1 MARQDEGPAALL
13 DLDGTLVDTNYQHAL
28 AWYRA
33 LRACGRVVPVWQLHR
48 HIGMGGD
55 HLVAAVT
62 DEDFDRER
70 GDEAREREKEEYR
83 KLIDETEPLPGAK
96 DLLAELERRGCRV
109 VLASSAN
116 EQDVQHFLSELD
128 AKDLPHTTSDDVE
141 ATKPEPDI
149 VLAAL
154 EKAGGGPAFMLGDST
169 WDCEAAKRAGVRCFA
184 LLTGGFSEEELL
196 EAGAETVFESLHDLI
211 EALDRVTGAATG
223 AG

>member
-1 MARQDEGPAALL
+1 MAGDGQGPAALL

-33 LRACGRVVPVWQLHR
+33 LRACGRVVPIWQLHR

-55 HLVAAVT
+55 QLVASVT
-62 DEDFDRER
+62 DEEFDAEHGDDARDREK
-70 GDEAREREKEEYR
+70 AEYR
-83 KLIDETEPLPGAK
+83 KLIDETGPLPGAK
-96 DLLAELERRGCRV
+96 DLIEELDRRGCRI

-116 EQDVQHFLSELD
+116 EQDLNHYLRELG
-128 AKDLPHTTSDDVE
+128 AEDLPATTSDDVE

-154 EKAGGGPAFMLGDST
+154 EKAGGHPAFMIGDST

-184 LLTGGFSEEELL
+184 LLTGGFSEEELR
-196 EAGAETVFESLHDLI
+196 ESGAEDVFESLADLI
-211 EALDRVTGAATG
+211 AALDRVTGAVTENG
-223 AG
+223 

>member
-1 MARQDEGPAALL
+1 MVEDAPTHGPAALL

-55 HLVAAVT
+55 QLVSAVT

-70 GDEAREREKEEYR
+70 GDDAREREKAEYR
-83 KLIDETEPLPGAK
+83 KMIDETEPLPGAK
-96 DLLAELERRGCRV
+96 ELLAELDRRGCRV

-116 EQDVQHFLSELD
+116 QQDVDHFLELLD
-128 AKDLPHTTSDDVE
+128 AQDLPHTTSDDVE

-169 WDCEAAKRAGVRCFA
+169 WDCEAANRAGVRCFA
-184 LLTGGFSEEELL
+184 LLTGGFSEEELRD
-196 EAGAETVFESLHDLI
+196 AGAEEVYESLADLI
-211 EALDRVTGAATG
+211 AALDAIVGAVV
-223 AG
+223 